1 MSEMLKCHRSAILQL
16 RALVRRK
23 RSSRGICFHGDI
35 IQQVLWQIDDLQPWN
50 LNDNNRILSTSDVRS
65 VPGEVLFLRGASLTL
80 RGSWIADILQSE
92 FSHILLAK
100 LHSEVFFLAGRN
112 TA

>member
-1 MSEMLKCHRSAILQL
+1 MSEVLKCHRSAILQL
-16 RALVRRK
+16 RTLVRRK

-35 IQQVLWQIDDLQPWN
+35 IQQVRWQIDDLQPWN

-65 VPGEVLFLRGASLTL
+65 VLGEVLFLWGASLTL
-80 RGSWIADILQSE
+80 RGSWIPDILKSE

-100 LHSEVFFLAGRN
+100 LQSQEFFLFFF
-112 TA
+112 